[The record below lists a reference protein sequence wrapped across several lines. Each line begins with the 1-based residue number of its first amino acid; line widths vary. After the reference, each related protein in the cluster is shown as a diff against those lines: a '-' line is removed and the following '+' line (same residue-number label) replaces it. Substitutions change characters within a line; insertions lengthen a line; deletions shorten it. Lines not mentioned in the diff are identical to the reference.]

1 MAINSFLKVEKGDP
15 DWQFSPEQ
23 YFGKEVKIIDA
34 SHIEMARNH
43 KEQMVLR
50 QNPTDKGLVA
60 KHIRIELK
68 ESSELDLIIIN
79 DLDNHLQQIFLYDII
94 LNEGSNINFGI
105 FAHGGKFNKHIIQVA
120 QQSGSSF
127 NAFGLIA
134 NSNGGDTELITKTVH
149 QHPYS
154 KSRQLILG
162 RAGPRSQTVFQGMVI
177 LNENSTGSEASVEN
191 MNLITGPKGRCFS
204 KPEIYTNCDGIKSN
218 IGSITENISDEK
230 IYYLQARGLEPK
242 NAANTIISSFQNQVI
257 DMLQFDDLKAE
268 VQQIFN

>member
-34 SHIEMARNH
+34 SNVEMSRDN
-43 KEQMVLR
+43 KEQIVLR

-68 ESSELDLIIIN
+68 ENSELDLTIIN

-94 LNEGSNINFGI
+94 LNEGSSINFGI

-120 QQSGSSF
+120 QQAGSNF

-134 NSNGGDTELITKTVH
+134 NTAGGDTELITKTIH

-177 LNENSTGSEASVEN
+177 LNENSIGGEASVEN

-204 KPEIYTNCDGIKSN
+204 KPEIYTNCDGVKTQM
-218 IGSITENISDEK
+218 GSITETLSEEK
-230 IYYLQARGLEPK
+230 IYYLQARGLDPK
-242 NAANTIISSFQNQVI
+242 TATNTIISSFQNQVI
-257 DMLQFDDLKAE
+257 DLLSFDDLNAE
-268 VQQIFN
+268 VKQIFN